1 VKVRERLQVEEDR
14 SIATEYEILPH
25 EPALR
30 WEVRCCFLCHE
41 VLQQFAVWRIYAASR
56 TPFIVN
62 FQRSWGMMFIGFCER
77 CVKSVLRR
85 VGVLDA
91 FNNAGNEICIMNFK

>member
-1 VKVRERLQVEEDR
+1 MRFFLTNRHCAGKFAAVFSVMRCS
-14 SIATEYEILPH
+14 SI
-25 EPALR
+25 
-30 WEVRCCFLCHE
+30 
-41 VLQQFAVWRIYAASR
+41 FAVWRIYAASR

-77 CVKSVLRR
+77 YVKSVLRR